1 MVKLLKNSW
10 SQVTLSEYR
19 QIKEII
25 DDEALSDVEKDV
37 ALIAVLAGVD
47 EQEIWNLPIDEV
59 QELRRELLWVNTTFD
74 YPKKPKFKSIKIGDW
89 DCYVLQD
96 LQKMT
101 YAQFVDFQTY
111 IADLENK
118 KAEILSVFFIPKGH
132 KYGDG
137 YDIAAL
143 QQAIRDNVD
152 ILTYNT
158 VWFFFLRKYQASL
171 NRTAIYSASM
181 IKARAMIMRKKNP
194 LRKKYMEMAR
204 LIRQFPSILG

>member
-1 MVKLLKNSW
+1 MIKLKKTAW
-10 SQVTLSEYR
+10 SQVTLSDEKKIR
-19 QIKEII
+19 EII
-25 DDEALSDVEKDV
+25 KDDSLSDVEKDI
-37 ALIAVLAGVD
+37 ALLSILCEVPESD
-47 EQEIWNLPIDEV
+47 IWNLELDNV
-59 QELRRELLWVNTTFD
+59 RELRNEMLWVNTDFD
-74 YPKKPKFKSIKIGDW
+74 YPKKPKFKSIKFGNW

-137 YDIAAL
+137 YDIYQL
-143 QQAIRDNVD
+143 QRDIADNVSA
-152 ILTYNT
+152 LEYSS
-158 VWFFFLRKYQASL
+158 VFFFFLRKYRASL

-181 IKARAMIMRKKNP
+181 IKARAMIMRKRNP